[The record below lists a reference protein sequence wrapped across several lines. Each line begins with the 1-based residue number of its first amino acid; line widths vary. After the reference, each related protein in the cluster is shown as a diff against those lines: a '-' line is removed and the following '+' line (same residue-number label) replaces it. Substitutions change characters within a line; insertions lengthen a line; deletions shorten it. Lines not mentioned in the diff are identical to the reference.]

1 MKTKL
6 LKLALCAT
14 AMLPLGAWADVEN
27 KATATWLFNQ
37 YVPGDTVASTAA
49 GSYQV
54 IDHDGLYSVIGHS
67 SKTRNLTTE
76 TARMDSDLKDGE
88 TTIFSKGWYTGLYFD
103 DGRGKGIDKA
113 ANYEGGGGRMSLRIN
128 RPGKL
133 YILCRNYNPERLI
146 GVFKD
151 RSSEAVVTSESNTN
165 FQMLTVEIAKSE
177 LQSASSYDKNVI
189 CHITGYYDN
198 NGTNAG
204 NGFKI
209 YGVKYVVSEDAAQ
222 LSKSVTIPSC
232 GYATFSGPHTYTISS
247 VTNSGSATAWYASD
261 ESDNKITLAQT
272 GNKRIAPSQ
281 GFIIIGTPGE
291 TATLKTVEEQ
301 TTIAGTNLL
310 VANVAA
316 YNLQRT
322 TSITQGS
329 ATTTYYNYILVP
341 DGESNAVFKHTT
353 GTGNLG
359 ANKAFLRTTTNVE
372 AVGARGFE
380 FVFEDGTTAINEV
393 KPEGAHSNRYFNIN
407 GQEVAQP
414 TKGLYIVNGKK
425 VFIK

>member
-14 AMLPLGAWADVEN
+14 AVLPLGAWADVEN

-37 YVPGDTVASTAA
+37 YGTGETVASTVA

-54 IDHDGLYSVIGHS
+54 IDHDGLYSVIGHAS
-67 SKTRNLTTE
+67 NERTLTTE
-76 TARMDSDLKDGE
+76 TTRMDSDLKDGE
-88 TTIFSKGWYTGLYFD
+88 TTIFSKGWYTGLYFN
-103 DGRGKGIDKA
+103 DGRGTGIDKA

-133 YILCRNYNPERLI
+133 YILCRNYNAARLI
-146 GVFKD
+146 GVFKGN
-151 RSSEAVVTSESNTN
+151 SSEAVVTSESNTN

-232 GYATFSGPHTYTISS
+232 GYATFSGPHTYTISYVS
-247 VTNSGSATAWYASD
+247 NGGKASAYYASA

-272 GNKRIAPSQ
+272 GTKRIAPSQ
-281 GFIIIGTPGE
+281 GFIITGTPGE

-316 YNLQRT
+316 YGLQGT
-322 TSITQGS
+322 TSINQGS
-329 ATTTYYNYILVP
+329 ATTYYNYILVAN
-341 DGESNAVFKHTT
+341 GESSAVFQHTT
-353 GTGNLG
+353 GTGTLD

-372 AVGARGFE
+372 DGSARGFK
-380 FVFEDGTTAINEV
+380 FVFEGGTTAINEV
-393 KPEGAHSNRYFNIN
+393 KSESTESNRYFNLN
-407 GQEVAQP
+407 GQEVVQP

-425 VFIK
+425 VIIK